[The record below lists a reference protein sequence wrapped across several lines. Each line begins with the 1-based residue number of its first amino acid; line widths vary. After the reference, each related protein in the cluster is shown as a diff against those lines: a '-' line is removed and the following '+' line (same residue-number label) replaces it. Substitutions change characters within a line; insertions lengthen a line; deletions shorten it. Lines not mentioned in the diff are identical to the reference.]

1 MGRKK
6 ITEFQPIEN
15 KGLRNVT
22 YCKRKRG
29 LIKKAME
36 LAMLCDQKISLVIF
50 DESKNKIVHYNS
62 FEFDIEQAREKVN
75 KYSHG
80 KLHENYSNSSY
91 EQFCVSQTISN
102 LTHKEGNSH
111 DDSLDYTFAAGGM
124 DTKTTTPTDISDN
137 ITQLMNDANQVLKQN
152 INVNDYLSL
161 SSTHPKLF
169 DGEQKFFF
177 DEKQNLSNSLERRL
191 TDLKHP
197 KLEDIT
203 EDIFHQSLQ

>member
-62 FEFDIEQAREKVN
+62 FEFDIE
-75 KYSHG
+75 
-80 KLHENYSNSSY
+80 
-91 EQFCVSQTISN
+91 
-102 LTHKEGNSH
+102 
-111 DDSLDYTFAAGGM
+111 
-124 DTKTTTPTDISDN
+124 
-137 ITQLMNDANQVLKQN
+137 
-152 INVNDYLSL
+152 
-161 SSTHPKLF
+161 
-169 DGEQKFFF
+169 
-177 DEKQNLSNSLERRL
+177 
-191 TDLKHP
+191 
-197 KLEDIT
+197 
-203 EDIFHQSLQ
+203 